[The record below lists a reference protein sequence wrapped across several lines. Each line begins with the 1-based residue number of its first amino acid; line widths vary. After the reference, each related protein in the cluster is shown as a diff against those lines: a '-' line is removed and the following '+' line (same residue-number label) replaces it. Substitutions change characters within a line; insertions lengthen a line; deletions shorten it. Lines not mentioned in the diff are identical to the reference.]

1 MSNTALVNNVYYDMN
16 VYNATSSPVQAQINN
31 KLLFPLLNQSDN
43 YSVSLAKAKV
53 PLNSIPLTRSNIPLK
68 QLQVGFK
75 IGTTEETA
83 YVRQVNANQ
92 YNYVWNCPK
101 GSTIITKYQYTS
113 NGALTQISQQDLSLV
128 VPNVYN
134 FVIDDYQNIFI
145 IGSSSTSEVYDTLYV
160 VDEDNNLLYTQTFT
174 FLKHIYIDRGQNLYL
189 CDDAPNPVVYIF
201 GMNNSIGSVSLT
213 EKATI
218 TTNKAGNPLTDL
230 LFCVADNEI
239 IVGYNSN
246 TITLYNSQYQPQTDI
261 VETSIIQLQNLANI
275 DVDANT
281 YILSDG
287 NEIDDTLYGTTSG
300 QLVYNVNT
308 DTQITYGNVISSL
321 AITPNFAFAVGTDN
335 YTYDISYPVSNPPV
349 NWYQANNI
357 NGIKAVYAYQKLGLL
372 YGIGQS
378 NLYYGWNCNCGPN
391 PSSIPDSWSQL
402 GEFEISESQ
411 QVYPSSI
418 DVQATTNKLVASGT
432 NNNLY
437 ITQYP
442 TYPYELIFINEID
455 ATAQNKIFGIQEN
468 QTSNLSRNFSLSSTN
483 FEGIFKQGSRFWC
496 SQINNFQ
503 ADLIIYDLNFNV
515 LETNTAFETNML
527 CLTYFK
533 SGGKFAYENNAPNVV
548 VRSIGGTYAIEQTY
562 PLPDQATQIQALC
575 ELDATHFAM
584 LVNSSVYV
592 YNYVST
598 TPIAVIPV
606 PNDGFDITANQSDVQ
621 NGASTL
627 FILANNNSPN
637 PSTIQ
642 CNQIYKCTFTDNT
655 YITANTPTL
664 VYTETRPNLSISY
677 LEAHNGCSAIGFLT
691 ANQTQ
696 DSPSNVS
703 LNYLYSYDGYSSSNL
718 FTAPIPISPQQTYQL
733 TKEYGVYLLQSV
745 SASALWT
752 QLTTNINVSS
762 VSVSRTSPNRI
773 YAINSSNN
781 LIYRGTINGSSC
793 TFQQLTEFTQ
803 TYNQIASTPNNNPN
817 ISSTLYL
824 YGLQSQNLIAS
835 NNVNDEVGEIARNE
849 VDYKYIVSLR
859 NNQQI
864 QAFYPT
870 TLASQ
875 WTTSLTGAYRL
886 FSKNGSDIDAGRAD
900 IYDISVFI
908 ASINSAL
915 SDAAT
920 KINQATAS
928 GVLQTPPVLSL
939 DYQSGL
945 CSLSYPSVLIQSGNG
960 ILFNQQLLSYVYFLS
975 TLDQQS
981 GLQKLIL
988 NTQAESITQ
997 NVKSIYN
1004 FNQLDKIL
1012 FRSNTIFVTG
1022 AYFGINDSN
1031 NIFFDIDVPTS
1042 DFIENLDQILYFQPN
1057 FLRTYFLKSNLPLD
1071 NIQLQLYYQYR
1082 DGSEYE
1088 LYLNQGQNTTV
1099 KLQFVA
1105 KF

>member
-16 VYNATSSPVQAQINN
+16 VYNATSTPIQAQINN
-31 KLLFPLLNQSDN
+31 KLLFPLLNQSDSF
-43 YSVSLAKAKV
+43 SVSLAKAKV

-83 YVRQVNANQ
+83 YVRQVNASQFNF
-92 YNYVWNCPK
+92 VWNCPK
-101 GSTIITKYQYTS
+101 GSTIITKYQYAL
-113 NGALTQISQQDLSLV
+113 NGALTYISEQDLSLV

-134 FVIDDYQNIFI
+134 FVIDDYQNIFV
-145 IGSSSTSEVYDTLYV
+145 IGSDSTSEVYDTLYV
-160 VDEDNNLLYTQTFT
+160 IDENNNLLYTQTYT

-189 CDDAPNPVVYIF
+189 CDDAPTPKVYIY

-213 EKATI
+213 ENATI
-218 TTNKAGNPLTDL
+218 TTNNAGNPLTNL

-246 TITLYNSQYQPQTDI
+246 TITLYNSQYEPQTDI
-261 VETSIIQLQNLANI
+261 VEASITQLQNLANI
-275 DVDANT
+275 DVNANT

-300 QLVYNVNT
+300 GLIYDVNT
-308 DTQITYGNVISSL
+308 DTQATNGTIISSL
-321 AITPNFAFAVGTDN
+321 AITPSYAFAIGAN
-335 YTYDISYPVSNPPV
+335 NFTYATAYPFVNPPV
-349 NWYQANNI
+349 SWNQVNGI
-357 NGIKAVYAYQKLGLL
+357 NGVKAIYAYQKLGLL
-372 YGIGQS
+372 FACGTS
-378 NLYYGWNCNCGPN
+378 NQYNGWNFNCGPN
-391 PSSIPDSWSQL
+391 PSSVPNSWSEL
-402 GEFEISESQ
+402 GEFEISESGQ
-411 QVYPSSI
+411 IYPTSI

-432 NNNLY
+432 GGGLY

-442 TYPYELIFINEID
+442 TYPYEIIFMNGVD
-455 ATAQNKIFGIQEN
+455 ATQQNQIYGIQGN
-468 QTSNLSRNFSLSSTN
+468 QTSNLSRNFSLSSGD

-496 SQINNFQ
+496 SQINNSL

-515 LETNTAFETNML
+515 LETNTGFETNML
-527 CLTYFK
+527 YLTYFK
-533 SGGKFAYENNAPNVV
+533 TGGKFAYLNNAPNVV
-548 VRSIGGTYAIEQTY
+548 VRSITGSYAIEQTY
-562 PLPDQATQIQALC
+562 PLPDQATEIQALC

-592 YNYVST
+592 YDYVST
-598 TPIAVIPV
+598 TPITVISV
-606 PNDGFDITANQSDVQ
+606 PNDGYDITANQSDVQ

-627 FILANNNSPN
+627 FMLANNSSSDPAI
-637 PSTIQ
+637 IQ
-642 CNQIYKCTFTDNT
+642 CNQIYKCTFANST
-655 YITANTPTL
+655 YILANTPTL

-677 LEAHNGCSAIGFLT
+677 LEAHNKCSAVGFLT

-696 DSPSNVS
+696 QNPTNVS
-703 LNYLYSYDGYSSSNL
+703 LNYLYSLGSYSSSNL
-718 FTAPIPISPQQTYQL
+718 FSAPIPISPQQTYQL
-733 TKEYGVYLLQSV
+733 TKAYGAYLLQSV
-745 SASALWT
+745 SATALWT

-762 VSVSRTSPNRI
+762 VSVSRSSPNRI

-781 LIYRGTINGSSC
+781 LIYRGTINGTLC
-793 TFQQLTEFTQ
+793 PLVQLIEFTQ

-824 YGLQSQNLIAS
+824 YGLQSQNLIS
-835 NNVNDEVGEIARNE
+835 STIVGDEVGEIARNE
-849 VDYKYIVSLR
+849 VDFKYIVSLR

-864 QAFYPT
+864 RAFNPT
-870 TLASQ
+870 TLASL
-875 WTTSLTGAYRL
+875 WTSSLTGAYRL
-886 FSKNGSDIDAGRAD
+886 FSKNGSDIDAGNVN
-900 IYDISVFI
+900 IYDMAVLI

-915 SDAAT
+915 SEAAT
-920 KINQATAS
+920 KINQSTAS

-939 DYQSGL
+939 DYQTGL
-945 CSLSYPSVLIQSGNG
+945 CSLSYPPVLTQSGNG
-960 ILFNQQLLSYVYFLS
+960 ILFNQQLLNYVYFLS
-975 TLDQQS
+975 TTDQQS
-981 GLQKLIL
+981 GLQQLTL
-988 NTQAESITQ
+988 NTQAEVITQ

-1012 FRSNTIFVTG
+1012 FRSNTIFVVG
-1022 AYFGINDSN
+1022 AYFGINSSN
-1031 NIFFDIDVPTS
+1031 NIFFDVDVPTS
-1042 DFIENLDQILYFQPN
+1042 DFIENLDQVLYFQPN

-1082 DGSEYE
+1082 DGTDYE